1 MSDQHSNQQSES
13 RWLRF
18 LRSFCPPDLYEGIE
32 GDLLE
37 QFESDVAS
45 LGPKK
50 AGWKFKRNVLR
61 FFRPGIVMRN
71 TFQNRLRNAGM
82 LRNYF
87 TIAYRNIVR
96 NPGYTALNVVGLTL
110 GLASCFI
117 IGLYVKHEISFE
129 TFHEN
134 REHIYRY
141 IPRYTKDGQMT
152 MQVQTAPGMAPFI
165 RDEVPEIL
173 EAVRYTEWDDLPQLE
188 WKEQLLPQAT
198 VSIADSG
205 FFKIFSFK
213 LTAGDKDEVLKR
225 PLSMLVSRSI
235 AERTFGQEN
244 PIGQV
249 ISYDRNLQF
258 EVTGVFEDIPAN
270 SHLQFDYL
278 FSMAS
283 LPRLYN
289 QGPEALTSMYNWSFS
304 TYLYAPFGEK
314 VQEAMAIKMKEVGFD
329 EAAGHHWLQPLTEIH
344 FTQGIRGDGPTSD
357 IGLIYIFSAIAVFV
371 ILIACFNFMNLSTA
385 RAIRRSKEVGIRK
398 TMGAFRTQLV
408 LQFLTESFLIVM
420 AAGIAGLA
428 VLWLAV
434 PLFNEKMALELT
446 LASLADTSFLWQL
459 GLIILATV
467 IVAGSYPAF
476 YLSSFTP
483 SGALRAGRAAGG
495 APSFF
500 RNALTVAQFSIA
512 AFLMTATLVVIS
524 QTVYM
529 KATDPGFDKDQVVY
543 FYLPPDMRG
552 SNFGVLK
559 QRLLSNTA
567 ISDVSKSSDIPGNI
581 TGHFIYEMPEGDAK
595 RTEAFTTVAVDYD
608 FLNVLGI
615 ELADGRNFSG
625 EYATDFNQA
634 YVVNEAL
641 VRFLELDKRPGG
653 AVGASFRL
661 VSDNYPDGKI
671 VGVVKDFHARSLKE
685 SIEPMVMWLSDAGWE
700 QYGMVKLSGGRSGL
714 TLLDDEWQALANGY
728 PLTYHFLDDH
738 LESMYRNEERSVLLI
753 GSFSALAIFISC
765 LGLIGLVSF
774 LAEQKKKEIGIR
786 KVLGA
791 SVNGIVGLLSWKFV
805 RLVLV
810 AVAIATPVS
819 LLAMR
824 KWLANFAFTITLQ
837 WWHFTLPVMVVL
849 LITFLVSGSFTVS
862 AARANPVDSLKYE

>member
-1 MSDQHSNQQSES
+1 
-13 RWLRF
+13 
-18 LRSFCPPDLYEGIE
+18 
-32 GDLLE
+32 
-37 QFESDVAS
+37 
-45 LGPKK
+45 
-50 AGWKFKRNVLR
+50 
-61 FFRPGIVMRN
+61 
-71 TFQNRLRNAGM
+71 
-82 LRNYF
+82 
-87 TIAYRNIVR
+87 
-96 NPGYTALNVVGLTL
+96 
-110 GLASCFI
+110 
-117 IGLYVKHEISFE
+117 
-129 TFHEN
+129 
-134 REHIYRY
+134 
-141 IPRYTKDGQMT
+141 
-152 MQVQTAPGMAPFI
+152 MAPFLQAT
-165 RDEVPEIL
+165 VPEIQ

-205 FFKIFSFK
+205 FFRLFSFK

-225 PLSMLVSRSI
+225 PLSMLISKSI

-278 FSMAS
+278 FSMSS

-289 QGPEALTSMYNWSFS
+289 QGADALTSMYNWSFS
-304 TYLYAPFGEK
+304 TYLYVPHIQDDAAFAEK

-357 IGLIYIFSAIAVFV
+357 IGFIYIFSAIAVFV
-371 ILIACFNFMNLSTA
+371 VLIACFNFMNLSTA
-385 RAIRRSKEVGIRK
+385 RAVRRSKEVGIRK
-398 TMGAFRTQLV
+398 TMGAVRTQLV
-408 LQFLTESFLIVM
+408 FQFLTESILIVVM
-420 AAGIAGLA
+420 AAIAGFGL
-428 VLWLAV
+428 LWLAV
-434 PLFNEKMALELT
+434 PVFNDKMEMELT
-446 LASLADTSFLWQL
+446 LASLTDMGFLWQL
-459 GLIILATV
+459 GLIVLVTV

-483 SGALRAGRAAGG
+483 SRALRIGRASGNA
-495 APSFF
+495 SSLF
-500 RNALTVAQFSIA
+500 RNVLTVTQFAIA

-524 QTVYM
+524 QTTYM

-543 FYLPPDMRG
+543 FYLPPAMRG

-559 QRLLSNTA
+559 QRLLGNTA
-567 ISDVSKSSDIPGNI
+567 ISEVSKSSDIPGNI
-581 TGHFIYEMPEGDAK
+581 TGHFIYELPDGDTK

-608 FLNVLGI
+608 FLNALGI
-615 ELADGRNFSG
+615 DLADGRNFSK
-625 EYATDFNQA
+625 EYPTDANQA

-641 VRFLELDKRPGG
+641 VRFLGLDKRPGG

-661 VSDNYPDGKI
+661 VSENYPEGKI

-685 SIEPMVMWLSDAGWE
+685 KIEPMVMWLSDAGWE
-700 QYGMVKLSGGRSGL
+700 QYGMIKLSGGRSGL
-714 TLLDDEWQALANGY
+714 ALLDDEWQALANGY
-728 PLTYHFLDDH
+728 PLTYQFLDDH
-738 LESMYRNEERSVLLI
+738 IQSMYRNEERSVLLI

-774 LAEQKKKEIGIR
+774 LAEQKRKEIGIR

-791 SVNGIVGLLSWKFV
+791 SVNGIVSLLSWRFL

-819 LLAMR
+819 LLAVR
-824 KWLANFAFTITLQ
+824 EWLANFAYTITLQ
-837 WWHFTLPVMVVL
+837 WWHFALPVIVVL
-849 LITFLVSGSFTVS
+849 LITFLVSGSFTAR